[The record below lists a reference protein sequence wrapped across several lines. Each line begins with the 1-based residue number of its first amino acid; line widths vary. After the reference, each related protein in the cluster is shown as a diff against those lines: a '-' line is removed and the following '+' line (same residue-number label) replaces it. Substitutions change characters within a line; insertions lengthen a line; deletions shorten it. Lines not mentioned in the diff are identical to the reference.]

1 MNKPITLLIVDDSQD
16 SRQAIRAAI
25 AYSDQI
31 IVVGEATNGEEALE
45 LTGRLQPDVI
55 LLDVMMPRLNGI
67 QTAVSISKLYPAIK
81 IIMLSAYDS
90 KELILDAVRSGAQ
103 GYLIKGSPSTEIIQ
117 AIRAVARGQAILSPL
132 MLGWVLDELTSSANG
147 K

>member
-31 IVVGEATNGEEALE
+31 IVVGEATDGEEALE

-67 QTAVSISKLYPAIK
+67 QTAISISKLYPVIK
-81 IIMLSAYDS
+81 IIMFSAYDS